1 MSTRLA
7 LGGLALA
14 LLAACGLYLMKER
27 VNRLEGDLLHQ
38 RAVIAAEQSRLH
50 RLRAEWA
57 TLEQPGR
64 IARLAEEYL
73 KLRPAQPTQI
83 MTIADLPRRT
93 DLQLD
98 EQHLRARLPSGAE
111 VELRLKPRQLSLPL
125 LSMAEASRR
134 DP

>member
-1 MSTRLA
+1 MSARLA

-27 VNRLEGDLLHQ
+27 VNRLEGELQHQ

-73 KLRPAQPTQI
+73 SLRPAQPVQI
-83 MTIADLPRRT
+83 MTVADLPRRT
-93 DLQLD
+93 DLHLD
-98 EQHLRARLPSGAE
+98 EQPLRALLPSGAE
-111 VELRLKPRQLSLPL
+111 VELRLKPRRLSLPL
-125 LSMAEASRR
+125 LSLAEASRR
-134 DP
+134 GP